1 MQVNPIELTNDKLL
15 QTMHQDILIVGGSF
29 SEPRAVDFGPLVG
42 TQSAYLFPFS
52 DQVLYPRTMGART
65 VLTRLAIEPAWLA
78 HLLAILSRTGAQ
90 HLLAIDS
97 IRRRIAR
104 SRRDRPSS
112 DGARFALRVDLT
124 RNGSSG
130 YAVLQGRTQ
139 ADAAAAG
146 AAGVAR
152 ALIEKMVREPGAW
165 MPEQAALKPHCA
177 IDLAAAYEKPSTSR
191 SA

>member
-1 MQVNPIELTNDKLL
+1 MSTQYRSVN
-15 QTMHQDILIVGGSF
+15 
-29 SEPRAVDFGPLVG
+29 RATSTLVHSLAD
-42 TQSAYLFPFS
+42 SALFPFS

-130 YAVLQGRTQ
+130 YAILQGRTQ

-165 MPEQAALKPHCA
+165 MPEQV
-177 IDLAAAYEKPSTSR
+177 IDPGPFLNRLVEKGLRVEFPGTEIVNPPSR
-191 SA
+191 FHG